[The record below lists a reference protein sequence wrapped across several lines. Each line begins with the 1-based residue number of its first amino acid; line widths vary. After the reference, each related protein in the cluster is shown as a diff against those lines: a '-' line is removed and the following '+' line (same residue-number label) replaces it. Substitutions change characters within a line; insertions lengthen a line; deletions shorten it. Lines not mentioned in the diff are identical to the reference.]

1 VWRGIGFYT
10 PPSFYRKKTAS
21 RRQREVFGEVKKN
34 SIRFTAA
41 LISLILA
48 VACVFLGLYLDQQ
61 AALVTDTGIVT
72 GGRNRAITADETS
85 GIIYVAT
92 HDGMLQAF
100 KDGELLWSAE
110 KVPGSYC
117 RLYLSQDKAKLYA
130 ANEGQKVYIFDTAD
144 GKPLLEIPVGR
155 NVVDIAINSDESLI
169 AVATNTG
176 RNKANVL
183 IYTKEGEL
191 LNNNALS
198 NTVLRGIEYGKGDL
212 LIIANKRGEVTH
224 MTSEGETIQTYKA
237 NYDVVKTLMQGE
249 TCWVL
254 TIDGTYHALDADLN
268 VIRKG
273 RVINDINAYIQS
285 IGVDKNG
292 EYVFIGTEQG
302 YVFVLNADNQQVYV
316 ENFSS
321 QITDTFAMDDVIYFT
336 GLNDFVKIFHPD
348 RVENYKLL
356 SSVKTIANI
365 AAGVLVCAFIVLF
378 ILAVPKLKRKV
389 GLVLKAIRKHKMA
402 YILLLPTFVILFL
415 FSYRGIF
422 IGLTRAFTNWSSRNY
437 YLADIEFVWFDN
449 FKAIIENGYFLIGIK
464 NLALIIVTS
473 IIKTLT
479 VPLAVAWMIW
489 AMTGNKRK
497 YIHRFLV
504 VLPIVIPGV
513 VNIMVW
519 ERIYDPTV
527 GLINN
532 LLRLMN
538 LEHLQRVWLGDSGIA
553 MWAVIFVGFPF
564 VMALPMLVYYGALSN
579 IGSDVVESASI
590 DGAGRWRTFWLIQL
604 PLLRPQI
611 GLLITLTFIGSMQDF
626 YTIYL
631 LTSGGPGT
639 STYVPALE
647 LFLNVSNFGNYGY
660 ASAMGIVLM
669 ICTLVPVLLG
679 QVISKRREGL
689 E

>member
-1 VWRGIGFYT
+1 M
-10 PPSFYRKKTAS
+10 
-21 RRQREVFGEVKKN
+21 KKN
-34 SIRFTAA
+34 SILFIAA
-41 LISLILA
+41 VISLILA
-48 VACVFLGLYLDQQ
+48 AACVFLGMYLKDQ
-61 AALVTDTGIVT
+61 AALVTDTGIFT
-72 GGRNRAITADETS
+72 GGRNRAITADAQTNTLYI
-85 GIIYVAT
+85 GT
-92 HDGMLQAF
+92 HDGTLQAF
-100 KDGELLWSAE
+100 RDEELLWSAE
-110 KVPGSYC
+110 TVPGPYC
-117 RLYLSQDKAKLYA
+117 RLYLSNDRTRIYA
-130 ANEGQKVYIFDTAD
+130 ANEGQKVYIFDTSN
-144 GKPLLEIPVGR
+144 GSRILEIPVGR
-155 NVVDIAINSDESLI
+155 NVVDIAVNSDESLI

-183 IYTKEGEL
+183 IYSATGEEL
-191 LNNNALS
+191 HNNALK
-198 NTVLRGIEYGKGDL
+198 NTVLRGIEYGKDNM
-212 LIIANKRGEVTH
+212 LITANKRGEITH
-224 MTSEGETIQTYKA
+224 MTPEGEAVRTYKA
-237 NYDVVKTLMQGE
+237 SYDVVKTLMKDE

-254 TIDGTYHALDADLN
+254 TIDGTYHVLDGDLN

-273 RVINDINAYIQS
+273 RVTNDINAYIQS
-285 IGVDKNG
+285 IGVGIDD
-292 EYVFIGTEQG
+292 ECVFVGTEQG
-302 YVFVLNADNQQVYV
+302 YIFILNSQDRQVYM
-316 ENFSS
+316 EDFGS
-321 QITDTFAMDDVIYFT
+321 QITDTFAMDSGIYFT
-336 GLNDFVKIFHPD
+336 GLNDFVKVFHPE
-348 RVENYKLL
+348 RFENYKLL
-356 SSVKTIANI
+356 SSLRLAITI
-365 AAGVLVCAFIVLF
+365 AAGLFAFAFVVF
-378 ILAVPKLKRKV
+378 MILAIPVFRRKV
-389 GLVLKAIRKHKMA
+389 GLVLKAIWKYKMA

-422 IGLTRAFTNWSSRNY
+422 MGLTRAFTNWSGMNY
-437 YLADIEFVWFDN
+437 YLADIEFIWFDN
-449 FKAIIENGYFLIGIK
+449 FNAIIENGYFLIGIK

-489 AMTGNKRK
+489 AMTGDKRK

-532 LLRLMN
+532 LFEVMG
-538 LEHLQRVWLGDSGIA
+538 LESWQRVWLGDSSIA

-564 VMALPMLVYYGALSN
+564 VAALPMLVYYGALSN
-579 IGSDVVESASI
+579 IGNDVVESASI
-590 DGAGRWRTFWLIQL
+590 DGAGRWKTFWLIQL
-604 PLLRPQI
+604 PLLKPQI

-647 LFLNVSNFGNYGY
+647 LFLNVSNFRNYGY

-669 ICTLVPVLLG
+669 VCTLVPVLIG
-679 QVISKRREGL
+679 QGISKRREGL